1 MQRYA
6 HNPILTRRQI
16 PEIPPHLVDVTSVF
30 NPGAAF
36 FLGKYRLVLRVQNRG
51 RETFFVTAESADGVN
66 FTVAPRELRIEG
78 LERVKETIYHAYD
91 ARLTVLDGVC
101 YMMFAMDMDGGC
113 RLGLART
120 ADFVRFEF
128 LGIVGDGDIR
138 NGVLFPEKVGG
149 KYLRLDRPN
158 RQTHDGGPT
167 SGSVIWLSESDNLLS
182 WRPVKPVLEGRWHYW
197 DELIG
202 PGAPPVKTREGWL
215 CVYHGVATH
224 FAGVNIYQAGVFL
237 LDLEEPS
244 KVVARGR
251 QNILEPRELYELAG
265 QVPNVVFPS
274 GMIVE
279 QYDAA
284 GFALP
289 DSRVLVYYGAAD
301 TAVGLAITTVRELLA
316 DARA

>member
-1 MQRYA
+1 MQR
-6 HNPILTRRQI
+6 HPQSPILTRRQI
-16 PEIPPHLVDVTSVF
+16 PGILPHLVDVSSVF

-51 RETFFVTAESADGVN
+51 RETFFITAESADGIS
-66 FTVAPRELRIEG
+66 FTVAPCELRIDG
-78 LERVKETIYHAYD
+78 LERVKETIYHCYD
-91 ARLTVLDGVC
+91 ARLTVLGGVC

-120 ADFVRFEF
+120 ADFARFEF

-138 NGVLFPEKVGG
+138 NGVLFPEKVNG

-158 RQTHDGGPT
+158 RQKHDGGPT
-167 SGSVIWLSESDNLLS
+167 SGSVIWLSESDDLLS
-182 WRPVKPVLEGRWHYW
+182 WRPVAPVLEGRWHYW

-215 CVYHGVATH
+215 NVYHGVATH

-237 LDLEEPS
+237 LDLADPT
-244 KVVARGR
+244 KLVARGR

-279 QYDAA
+279 KYDAE

-289 DSRVLVYYGAAD
+289 DSRVFVYYGAAD
-301 TAVGLAITTVRELLA
+301 TCVGLAVTTIRDLLA
-316 DARA
+316 AARA

>member
-1 MQRYA
+1 MQR
-6 HNPILTRRQI
+6 HPQSPILTRKQI
-16 PEIPPHLVDVTSVF
+16 PDIPPHLVDVSSVF

-36 FLGKYRLVLRVQNRG
+36 FLGKYRLVLRVQDRG
-51 RETFFVTAESADGVN
+51 RETHFLTAESTDGVA
-66 FTVAPRELRIEG
+66 FTVVPRELRIEG
-78 LERVKETIYHAYD
+78 LERVRGTIYHCYD
-91 ARLTVLDGVC
+91 ARLTVLGGVC

-113 RLGLART
+113 SLGLART
-120 ADFVRFEF
+120 ADFARFEF
-128 LGIVGDGDIR
+128 LGVVGDGDIR
-138 NGVLFPEKVGG
+138 NGVLFPEKVNG

-158 RQTHDGGPT
+158 RQKHEGGPT
-167 SGSVIWLSESDNLLS
+167 SGSVIWLSESDDLLS
-182 WRPVKPVLEGRWHYW
+182 WRPVKPVVEGRWHYW

-215 CVYHGVATH
+215 NVYHGVATH

-237 LDLEEPS
+237 LDLADPS
-244 KVVARGR
+244 KLVARGR

-279 QYDAA
+279 KYDAE

-289 DSRVLVYYGAAD
+289 DSRVFVYYGAAD
-301 TAVGLAITTVRELLA
+301 TVVGLAVTTIRDLLA
-316 DARA
+316 AARA